1 MKSINP
7 KFLLIFAI
15 VVLYPFFAS
24 AQITERDIN
33 ESALLN
39 AQFTREM
46 VWDAQR
52 FPTFPSAGREWEL
65 SELKPAY
72 DFGTRSYIDWG
83 RNSDRY
89 LMFELERYNS
99 NLGISLIDD
108 IDKSARARYNV
119 TLNLYE
125 RDWRFV
131 KRISRWG
138 KLMGFGSG
146 GFMYEQEGMIG
157 TFFAVGRLREGSSV
171 KYRPEIAQ
179 LEYLSEIVRDRGYE
193 DDNSDE
199 ISFLTATYSRGQVWD
214 VQRWPVYPALER
226 DWTLSRLKAPYDRS
240 INSLINWGRY
250 NDRYLMFELEYDNSG
265 RGVSLIDDI
274 ENSGRRYFVALKLFE
289 SDGRYVKTVSRWG
302 RLMGFGSG
310 GFLYE
315 QEGTYG
321 TFFTGERT
329 REGGTIAYRPEVIQ
343 IKYVSEIVNDVAFL
357 RYAPNAD
364 YRPNIGFHINAG
376 YHPRGVNRPREGYH
390 QREGY
395 NQREG
400 YRQRDE
406 YRPNDRQKDNVRPN
420 SNDRWNNN
428 DSQNNKNRQNDV
440 EHQKENVRDSKD
452 GYVRRTDNDRKTDVR
467 KPDVTTK
474 PKEGQKPVIE
484 QRSKNAPN
492 TRSETE
498 IKTDPKPK
506 GETKPRTEQKSKTD
520 TGSIYR
526 RQTR

>member
-1 MKSINP
+1 MKSINL
-7 KFLLIFAI
+7 KLFLIFAI
-15 VVLYPFFAS
+15 AAFCPFFAS
-24 AQITERDIN
+24 AQISERDIN

-39 AQFTREM
+39 AQFTRDM

-52 FPTFPSAGREWEL
+52 FPTFPSVGRDWEL
-65 SELKPAY
+65 SKLKPAY

-89 LMFELERYNS
+89 LMFELERDNS
-99 NLGISLIDD
+99 NRRVSLIDD

-125 RDWRFV
+125 RDGRFV

-146 GFMYEQEGMIG
+146 GFMYEQEGQIG
-157 TFFAVGRLREGSSV
+157 TFFAVGRVREGSSV
-171 KYRPEIAQ
+171 KYRPEVAQ
-179 LEYLSEIVRDRGYE
+179 LEYLSEIARDRGYE
-193 DDNSDE
+193 DDSYDE
-199 ISFLTATYSRGQVWD
+199 ISFLTATYARGQVWD

-240 INSLINWGRY
+240 INSLINWGRS

-274 ENSGRRYFVALKLFE
+274 ENSGRRYFVTLKLFE

-321 TFFTGERT
+321 TFFTGHRT

-357 RYAPNAD
+357 RYAPNSD

-376 YHPRGVNRPREGYH
+376 YHPRGVNHQRDGYH

-406 YRPNDRQKDNVRPN
+406 YRPNDRQTENVHQN
-420 SNDRWNNN
+420 SNDRTNNI
-428 DSQNNKNRQNDV
+428 DRQKDNA
-440 EHQKENVRDSKD
+440 RDSRD
-452 GYVRRTDNDRKTDVR
+452 GYVRRTDNDRKTDVT
-467 KPDVTTK
+467 KPNVTTK
-474 PKEGQKPVIE
+474 PKEGQKPVVE
-484 QRSKNAPN
+484 QKSKNAPN
-492 TRSETE
+492 SRSEAE
-498 IKTDPKPK
+498 IKTTPKS
-506 GETKPRTEQKSKTD
+506 RID